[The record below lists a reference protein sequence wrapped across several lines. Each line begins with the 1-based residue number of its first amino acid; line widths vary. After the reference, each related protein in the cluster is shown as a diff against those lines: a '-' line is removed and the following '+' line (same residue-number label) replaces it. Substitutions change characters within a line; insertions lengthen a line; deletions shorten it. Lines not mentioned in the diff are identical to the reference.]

1 MLALPTRQQW
11 RVGLKNKSILYR
23 SSIHH
28 HFQMKAINM
37 KRVFIAIFCFL
48 AFNAFA
54 LERPVVKLETG
65 SLQGVIEDNMQIFKN
80 IPYAAA
86 PVGDLR
92 WRPPQPAPS
101 WSGLRD
107 ASQFGDACPQ
117 QYIKNLSD
125 GLGLP
130 GKEDCLKLNVFSPVK
145 PGKNLPVMVWFH
157 GGGLIVDGAR
167 DPQFTPINLI
177 KNGVVVVTVDYRLG
191 SLGFFA
197 TKELIEEAKAKGEPV
212 GNYGTMD
219 QITSLQWVKK
229 NIEVFGGDPNNVTIF
244 GQSAGGRSVTWLM
257 VSDAAR
263 GLFHK
268 AIAQSAQQSPLRGM
282 TEKRFGLT
290 PEVDVDAKYMASLG
304 VKTLAELRKLP
315 VQKLVLDGS
324 AYYAGEFGGPFIDGQ
339 IIKGDPIP
347 LFAAGKQAKVPFMIG
362 TNSFDS
368 DFMLPGEPSLEKF
381 VKSVREDPKK
391 IEKLYADVKDKC
403 ILTSFVI
410 QDLMYRASTKLLA
423 NSMNGIAPGYA
434 YYYDYLTPN
443 IRGTL
448 PGAPH
453 TYEIPYVFGSLS
465 LVPQA
470 PKKAI
475 TGINQCSRIEK
486 DVAEFKKT
494 HTWPKDWFPIVDKN
508 NPQDRAMSEK
518 MSTSWAAFAKTG
530 NPNINGMTNWP
541 VYSLDTDVMRYF
553 SSGAQTI
560 TGLLKERVAYQIL
573 HLREIYVLER
583 VKDAF

>member
-1 MLALPTRQQW
+1 
-11 RVGLKNKSILYR
+11 
-23 SSIHH
+23 
-28 HFQMKAINM
+28 M
-37 KRVFIAIFCFL
+37 KRLVALFL
-48 AFNAFA
+48 AAITFGVCAA
-54 LERPVVKLETG
+54 ERPVVKVDTG
-65 SLQGVIEDNMQIFKN
+65 SLQGTIEYGMQVFKN

-86 PVGDLR
+86 PIGDLR
-92 WRPPQPAPS
+92 WRPPQPALS
-101 WSGLRD
+101 WSGMRD
-107 ASQFGDACPQ
+107 ASKFGESCPQ

-130 GKEDCLKLNVFSPVK
+130 GSEDCLKLNVYGPVK
-145 PGKNLPVMVWFH
+145 PGKNLPVMVWIH

-177 KNGVVVVTVDYRLG
+177 KNGVIVVTVDYRLG

-219 QITSLQWVKK
+219 QIASLKWVKK
-229 NIEVFGGDPNNVTIF
+229 NIQAFGGDPNNVTIF

-257 VSDAAR
+257 VSDAAK

-290 PEVDVDAKYMASLG
+290 PEVDIGAKYMSSLG
-304 VKTLAELRKLP
+304 AKSLAELRKLP

-324 AYYAGEFGGPFIDGQ
+324 AYYAGEFGGPFVDGQ

-368 DFMLPGEPSLEKF
+368 DFMLPGEPSLEVFTK
-381 VKSVREDPKK
+381 KIHEDPKI

-403 ILTSFVI
+403 ILNSFVI

-423 NSMNGIAPGYA
+423 NSMNGVAPGYA
-434 YYYDYLTPN
+434 YYYDYLTQN
-443 IRGTL
+443 IRASL

-453 TYEIPYVFGSLS
+453 TYEIPYVFGSLA

-470 PKKAI
+470 PKQAL
-475 TGINQCSRIEK
+475 TGVNQCARIEK

-494 HTWPKDWFPIVDKN
+494 HAWPKDWFPIVDKN
-508 NPQDRAMSEK
+508 SPQDQAMSERL
-518 MSTSWAAFAKTG
+518 SSSWAAFARTG
-530 NPNINGMTNWP
+530 NPNVSGQANWP
-541 VYSLDTDVMRYF
+541 IYNLNADVMRNF
-553 SSGAQTI
+553 SPGSETI
-560 TGLLKERVAYQIL
+560 TGLLKDRVAYQAL
-573 HLREIYVLER
+573 HLREIYAIER
-583 VKDAF
+583 LKDAF

>member
-1 MLALPTRQQW
+1 MKKEIA
-11 RVGLKNKSILYR
+11 SIL
-23 SSIHH
+23 SFITLT
-28 HFQMKAINM
+28 
-37 KRVFIAIFCFL
+37 VFA
-48 AFNAFA
+48 A
-54 LERPVVKLETG
+54 ERPIVKVETG
-65 SLQGVIEDNMQIFKN
+65 SVQGVVEYNMQAFKN
-80 IPYAAA
+80 IPYAAP

-107 ASQFGDACPQ
+107 AGNFGESCPQ
-117 QYIKNLSD
+117 QYIKNLST

-130 GKEDCLKLNVFSPVK
+130 GSEDCLKLNVYAPAQS
-145 PGKNLPVMVWFH
+145 GKKLPVMVWFH
-157 GGGLIVDGAR
+157 GGGLIVDGTR

-177 KNGVVVVTVDYRLG
+177 KNGVIVVTVEYRLG

-197 TKELIEEAKAKGEPV
+197 SKELIEEAKAKGEPV

-219 QITSLQWVKK
+219 QIASLKWVKK
-229 NIEVFGGDPNNVTIF
+229 NIEAFGGDSNNVTIF

-257 VSDAAR
+257 VSDAAK

-282 TEKRFGLT
+282 EDKRFGLT
-290 PEVDVDAKYMASLG
+290 PEVDIGAKYMSSLG
-304 VKTLAELRKLP
+304 VKSLAELRKLP

-324 AYYAGEFGGPFIDGQ
+324 AYYAGEFGGPFVDGQ

-368 DFMLPGEPSLEKF
+368 DFMLPGEPSLAVFTKKIHEN
-381 VKSVREDPKK
+381 PKI

-403 ILTSFVI
+403 ILNSFVI

-423 NSMNGIAPGYA
+423 NSMNGVAPGYA

-443 IRGTL
+443 IRASL

-453 TYEIPYVFGSLS
+453 TYEIPYVFGSLA
-465 LVPQA
+465 LMPQA
-470 PKKAI
+470 PKEAL
-475 TGINQCSRIEK
+475 TNVNQCARIEK
-486 DVAEFKKT
+486 DIAEFKKT
-494 HTWPKDWFPIVDKN
+494 HVWPKDWFPIVDKN
-508 NPQDRAMSEK
+508 SPQDKAMTDKLSA
-518 MSTSWAAFAKTG
+518 SWAAFAKHG
-530 NPNINGMTNWP
+530 NPNVPGQVNWP
-541 VYSLDTDVMRYF
+541 IYSLNSDVMRYF
-553 SSGAQTI
+553 SGNQETI
-560 TGLLKERVAYQIL
+560 QNLYKERVDYQML
-573 HLREIYVLER
+573 HLREIYVPER
-583 VKDAF
+583 VKNAF